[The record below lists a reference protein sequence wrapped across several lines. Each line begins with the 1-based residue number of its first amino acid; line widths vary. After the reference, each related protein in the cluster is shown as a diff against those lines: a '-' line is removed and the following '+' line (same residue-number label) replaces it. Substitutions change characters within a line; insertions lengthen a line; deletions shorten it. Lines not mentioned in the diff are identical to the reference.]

1 VVAVAPISGC
11 RRRRSTAIRCPT
23 VSDRGESRSCGSVSQ
38 PGKVATEAGGRN
50 ARSAAVRSSASRA
63 VAVTASTNRPGP
75 PAAPLASAADS
86 SGRSAVGA
94 TRSRS
99 PPPGVPG
106 WLSSAVR
113 RWGSS
118 ATAASS
124 PARLMLSQCRWWL
137 GATGS
142 PQDIRLPRGQD
153 QTTGNPAAIPKSKPR
168 RSASTSSLRP
178 AGGAGSPE
186 RLYPRPGRV
195 RQSQPVPGN
204 DTVWWTRC
212 PQMSKA

>member
-1 VVAVAPISGC
+1 MRQCLPAGKGGDRSGGQERAQ
-11 RRRRSTAIRCPT
+11 RRGQVLGLA
-23 VSDRGESRSCGSVSQ
+23 RGRGHREHE
-38 PGKVATEAGGRN
+38 P
-50 ARSAAVRSSASRA
+50 ARAAR
-63 VAVTASTNRPGP
+63 G
-75 PAAPLASAADS
+75 PLASAADS

-137 GATGS
+137 GATGT
-142 PQDIRLPRGQD
+142 PQDIRLPRGQGPD
-153 QTTGNPAAIPKSKPR
+153 DRKPGCDPKSKPR

-186 RLYPRPGRV
+186 RLIRGPEGKTKSARSR
-195 RQSQPVPGN
+195 
-204 DTVWWTRC
+204 
-212 PQMSKA
+212 K